1 MTDILTKLP
10 QALSKFQAEH
20 HAAGRDGKGNYG
32 TYTTLAGALAAIQP
46 ACAYGLSH
54 TQTLQPI
61 SDELMVLRTTLMH
74 ESGES
79 ITSDLPLPIR
89 QEGGRGNPMQ
99 TLGSTLTYARRYGLL
114 AIYGMA
120 GDDDDGEGSTAAA
133 VPAKKPAAVPA
144 KAAKQAPAS
153 AKPAPTPAAEPATP
167 EEDVPE
173 PLDPEERTEI
183 LNVLQSLMRND
194 RPTFD
199 AFVSDYRS
207 TFSPPNGMKLSDHL
221 QERQHGEFAQAF
233 FAKITIE

>member
-89 QEGGRGNPMQ
+89 QEGGRNNPMQ

-114 AIYGMA
+114 AIYGIA
-120 GDDDDGEGSTAAA
+120 GDDDDGEGSGVAA
-133 VPAKKPAAVPA
+133 VPLKKPAATA
-144 KAAKQAPAS
+144 SKAIKKPPAS
-153 AKPAPTPAAEPATP
+153 PKTLPVPAAEPELT
-167 EEDVPE
+167 EEDLPE
-173 PLDPEERTEI
+173 PLDPEERAEI
-183 LNVLQSLMRND
+183 LNVLQNLMQND
-194 RPTFD
+194 RPTFN
-199 AFVSDYRS
+199 AFVSEYRS

-221 QERQHGEFAQAF
+221 QEREHGAFAQAF
-233 FAKITIE
+233 FAKINSV